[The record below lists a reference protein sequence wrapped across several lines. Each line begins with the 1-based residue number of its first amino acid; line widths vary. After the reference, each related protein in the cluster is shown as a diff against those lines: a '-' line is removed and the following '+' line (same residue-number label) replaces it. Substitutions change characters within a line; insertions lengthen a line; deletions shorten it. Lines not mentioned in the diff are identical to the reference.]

1 MEVIDNHIKHAFAA
15 RTDVSWL
22 DFQDEVLQHFTRRH
36 DDVSIGY
43 WFGGEAG
50 PVLPVDCEADRKN
63 AIGRLQDKLLGA
75 RTHAVSME
83 VKNLVSNM
91 IQLNNDLLTFVC
103 SMRLLG

>member
-1 MEVIDNHIKHAFAA
+1 MEVIDNRVKHAFAA

-22 DFQDEVLQHFTRRH
+22 NFQDEVLQHFTRQH

-43 WFGGEAG
+43 RFGGEAG
-50 PVLPVDCEADRKN
+50 PVSPVDCEADWKN

-75 RTHAVSME
+75 RTRAVSME